1 MDNIETGSNLE
12 FVIAQYDIELSECQV
27 SPLGNGLINSTY
39 LVKHPKKNF
48 VLQRINQAVFK
59 QAKEVIVNA
68 EYIDE
73 FLVSA
78 KKQDDYPLSSIGQL
92 PTVNGEK
99 CIDIGDELWRAL
111 YFIPNCYTVEEVD
124 TVEQAAQAATAFAR
138 FTSALSAFS
147 ADKLSVIIP
156 DFHNLQSRLE
166 QLQEVVENDPCN
178 RLTSCQKQVDLC
190 LQQGDFIEEV
200 AGLVEE
206 LPLHVTHNDTKI
218 NNLLFCKESKEPVAV
233 IDLDTCMPGYL
244 MHDFGDMVRTC
255 CSNLPEDGKNIED
268 MEVSLDIFNALLQA
282 YIEGF
287 GDNITELEKKSL
299 ITGAQLLPFMIG
311 VRFLTDYIDGDN
323 YFNTQYDVHNL
334 VRAKN
339 QFQLYSLLNNQV
351 DQLKECLDTH
361 SAVGE
366 NSGQVEEKEGESLAV

>member
-1 MDNIETGSNLE
+1 MDNVEAGNNLE
-12 FVIAQYDIELSECQV
+12 FVISQYDIELPECQV
-27 SPLGNGLINSTY
+27 SSLGNGLINSTY
-39 LVKHPKKNF
+39 LVKHPKKTF

-59 QAKEVIVNA
+59 QAKEVIINA

-78 KKQDDYPLSSIGQL
+78 KKQGDYPLSSIGQL
-92 PTVNGEK
+92 ATVSGDK
-99 CIDIGDELWRAL
+99 CIEIGDELWRAL

-156 DFHNLQSRLE
+156 DFHNLQSRLQ
-166 QLQEVVENDPCN
+166 QLHDVVESDPCN
-178 RLTSCQKQVDLC
+178 RLASCQKQVDLY
-190 LQQGDFIEEV
+190 LQQGDFIAEV
-200 AGLVEE
+200 AGLVKE

-218 NNLLFCKESKEPVAV
+218 NNLLFCKETKEPVAV

-268 MEVSLDIFNALLQA
+268 MVVSLDIFNALLQA

-339 QFQLYSLLNNQV
+339 QFQLYSLLNNKV
-351 DQLKECLDTH
+351 DQLKEFLAISTV
-361 SAVGE
+361 AGE
-366 NSGQVEEKEGESLAV
+366 GKSSEQERLLAD